1 MEAESYETF
10 TREDSATC
18 RVLVLGASSTEGGNR
33 NSSAFFIEEP
43 REQLLPDI
51 QNQGWYIAEGSK
63 LRYQRG
69 PVDDPRGADSGSDP
83 S

>member
-1 MEAESYETF
+1 MNAETYEAF

-18 RVLVLGASSTEGGNR
+18 RVLVLEASSTEGSSPS
-33 NSSAFFIEEP
+33 NSVFFIEEP